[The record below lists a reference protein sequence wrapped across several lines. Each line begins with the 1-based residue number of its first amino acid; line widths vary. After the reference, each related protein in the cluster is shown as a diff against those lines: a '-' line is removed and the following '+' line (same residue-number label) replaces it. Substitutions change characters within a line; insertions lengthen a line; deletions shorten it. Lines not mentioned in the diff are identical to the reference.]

1 MSDSAV
7 NVVVS
12 SRVRLARN
20 YFDLPF
26 LNWNRP
32 ENARLCIERAQA
44 ALCGGEENYDLYL
57 MRDLP
62 DVERLKLVEK
72 HLISRDLVERAET
85 GAALIR
91 QDRRVS
97 VMINE
102 EDHLRIQAIGSGL
115 DLETAANVAF
125 GVEGRLEAVCTF
137 SFDPQLGYLTSCPTN
152 TGTGMRASVMLH
164 LPMLTR
170 YKQMGNVNQSVAK
183 LGLTTRGIY
192 GEGSEALGDLYQ
204 VSNQVTLGRTE
215 EEIIEAVTAVVRQ
228 LIDMELSL
236 RARCLKEQPM
246 DLRDALLRSYG
257 LLRYALR
264 MDEKEFMLHWSHLRL
279 GAAMGLLPVSLAAAD
294 DLVCVGDAH
303 RHRFFDDDI
312 DAVVDAVQS
321 NLGVDTALGGD
332 ADQLRLL
339 LFDHFLI
346 VGVAVNRAVALQ
358 LMLGKQVFHL
368 LGDDI
373 ADGRELQMVVEHRLD
388 VVGCDSAA
396 AD

>member
-44 ALCGGEENYDLYL
+44 ALCGGGEKHDLYL

-137 SFDPQLGYLTSCPTN
+137 SFDPQLGYL

-294 DLVCVGDAH
+294 DLLTVAQDAH
-303 RHRFFDDDI
+303 ARRYAQETAPGEEADAARCDI
-312 DAVVDAVQS
+312 IRKTLETNV
-321 NLGVDTALGGD
+321 
-332 ADQLRLL
+332 
-339 LFDHFLI
+339 
-346 VGVAVNRAVALQ
+346 
-358 LMLGKQVFHL
+358 
-368 LGDDI
+368 
-373 ADGRELQMVVEHRLD
+373 
-388 VVGCDSAA
+388 
-396 AD
+396 